1 MKEEKQ
7 FDLII
12 VITNQGYSEDVMAAA
27 KSGGA
32 TGGTIL
38 SARGTGMG
46 EIEKFFGIMLQK
58 EKEILMIVTPRE
70 RKQSIMQAVCR
81 DMGLHS
87 PAQSVSF
94 AVPVEDVAGLAP
106 F

>member
-1 MKEEKQ
+1 MNQEKQ

-12 VITNQGYSEDVMAAA
+12 VVTNHGYSEDVMAAA
-27 KSGGA
+27 KKGGA

-38 SARGTGMG
+38 GARGLGLG
-46 EIEKFFGIMLQK
+46 EIEKFFGITLQK
-58 EKEILMIVTPRE
+58 EKELLLIIAPRD
-70 RKQSIMQAVCR
+70 RKQSIMQSICR
-81 DMGLHS
+81 ETGLQS

-94 AVPVEDVAGLAP
+94 SVPVEDVVGLAP

>member
-1 MKEEKQ
+1 MSGEKQ

-27 KSGGA
+27 KKGGA

-38 SARGTGMG
+38 GARGTGMG
-46 EIEKFFGIMLQK
+46 EIEKFFGISLQH

-70 RKQSIMQAVCR
+70 RKQAIMQSVCR
-81 DMGLHS
+81 EMGLHS
-87 PAQSVSF
+87 PAQSISF
-94 AVPVEDVAGLAP
+94 SVPVEDVAGLAP

>member
-1 MKEEKQ
+1 MNQEKK
-7 FDLII
+7 FDLVI
-12 VITNQGYSEDVMAAA
+12 VISNQGYSEDVMAAA

-46 EIEKFFGIMLQK
+46 EIEKFFGITLQK
-58 EKEILMIVTPRE
+58 EKEILMIVTSRE
-70 RKQSIMQAVCR
+70 RKQSIMQAICR
-81 DMGLHS
+81 EAGLQS
-87 PAQSVSF
+87 PAHSISF
-94 AVPVEDVAGLAP
+94 SIPVEDVAGLAP